1 MLLVTTVRHYST
13 IKEEKKKTFEKL
25 LANQKITAAKDVT
38 PRKDNSLHNLK
49 LIKDVN

>member
-13 IKEEKKKTFEKL
+13 IKEEKKTFEKL